1 MGALTED
8 LLAAVP
14 ASDEEARFIKNYG
27 HRSLCNCVRRFRGRD
42 IIAAAVRHCTCRE
55 FLESQR
61 LHKEDRAR
69 VAALPSNRE
78 QGATTERERLRPLLE
93 KCEAIV
99 QAQLR
104 LNQGLRRPDGE
115 AGALL
120 GNLLAALRAELGK
133 ETS

>member
-1 MGALTED
+1 MGTLTED

-14 ASDEEARFIKNYG
+14 ASDAEARFIKNYG
-27 HRSLCNCVRRFRGRD
+27 HRSLCNCVRRFRGRY

-69 VAALPSNRE
+69 VAALPSDRE

-93 KCEAIV
+93 MIEPVLAAGGWK
-99 QAQLR
+99 
-104 LNQGLRRPDGE
+104 GLDGKE
-115 AGALL
+115 YTARVDA
-120 GNLLAALRAELGK
+120 LAALRAELGK